1 MSILKIPSDPENSSA
16 FIQRLADL
24 IRGQGTHVYIDTS
37 FLMWMTK
44 IGSDSRRELIDWLQK
59 NCAGRV
65 HVPIWAAHEYLKH
78 HVARTLTTDLK
89 KEANKVSSL
98 VRRAYAYFRPFIDE
112 PLGRG
117 KEDPFT
123 IRANARGTLEALDR
137 LTSTIK
143 QWDRLYKEHAS
154 EVISFINEVT
164 PEKTSVYDHL
174 ESITETGNGRF
185 IASIP
190 PGYRDRWKKGRGR
203 QSEGLEDE
211 APAGSNQ
218 YGDLIFWKEVLV
230 HAQNVQAKAL
240 VVVTNDRKNDW
251 HLGGSDVI
259 DIDSELLSLKQDWK
273 PVPRPHPMLVTE
285 AKVVAEVDQ
294 VELLDSVYLA
304 VILQAM
310 DEDEVRAF
318 FNVAIM
324 PDIEPENESDRRARL
339 LEERIATDTAEAS
352 AAADEQRYLLPD
364 SPLVKNSRNGFLR
377 ALLASKEVIDKK
389 GDTLL
394 GRWHANVGT
403 KHPFS
408 ETVTQEGLDEFDH
421 KGLAHLARELHDRVL
436 QGIRG
441 YEEVLL
447 DLASLLDRLPT
458 NTAAALYLGLLASM
472 YLVRGSNASRLPPSS
487 LVAQRLFEQ
496 QSAAYA
502 LNGVYAV
509 AKRLS
514 DNEEG
519 PLYRP
524 DSACPEIVITLD
536 TEPNT
541 PMPNQLRSLTVRS
554 PTAGEVELLT
564 PAQKDE
570 LLKLSA
576 LFDSTRPTDG
586 GAIIRKACD
595 IFFIPTAQVKC
606 ESLFK
611 QGYTL
616 TKEIGFKRPE
626 DVKIRKERSDDE

>member
-1 MSILKIPSDPENSSA
+1 MP
-16 FIQRLADL
+16 
-24 IRGQGTHVYIDTS
+24 
-37 FLMWMTK
+37 
-44 IGSDSRRELIDWLQK
+44 
-59 NCAGRV
+59 
-65 HVPIWAAHEYLKH
+65 AAHPLLH
-78 HVARTLTTDLK
+78 SGNCSRTLTTDLK
-89 KEANKVSSL
+89 KEADKISSL
-98 VRRAYAYFRPFIDE
+98 VRRAYTYFRPFIDE

-117 KEDPFT
+117 QEDPLT

-137 LTSTIK
+137 LTSTVK
-143 QWDRLYKEHAS
+143 QWDKLYKKHAS

-164 PEKTSVYDHL
+164 PEETSVYDHL
-174 ESITETGNGRF
+174 EIITETGDGRF

-190 PGYRDRWKKGRGR
+190 PGYKDRWKKGRGR

-211 APAGSNQ
+211 APTGSNQ

-230 HAQNVQAKAL
+230 HAKNVQAKAL

-259 DIDSELLSLKQDWK
+259 DIDSELLALRQDWK

-285 AKVVAEVDQ
+285 AKVVAKVDQ

-304 VILQAM
+304 VVLRAM

-339 LEERIATDTAEAS
+339 REERTDTDTAEAS
-352 AAADEQRYLLPD
+352 TAADEQISLLSD

-377 ALLASKEVIDKK
+377 ALLASKDAIDEK

-394 GRWHANVGT
+394 GKWHANVGT

-436 QGIRG
+436 QGVPG

-447 DLASLLDRLPT
+447 DLMSLLDRLPP
-458 NTAAALYLGLLASM
+458 NTAAALYLGLLSSM
-472 YLVRGSNASRLPPSS
+472 YLVRGSNASQLPPSS
-487 LVAQRLFEQ
+487 PVNQLLFEQ

-514 DNEEG
+514 YNEEE

-524 DSACPEIVITLD
+524 DSACPEIVMTLD
-536 TEPNT
+536 IEPNT
-541 PMPNQLRSLTVRS
+541 PMPNQLRSLTVWT
-554 PTAGEVELLT
+554 PTAGEVELLI
-564 PAQKDE
+564 PAQKNE
-570 LLKLSA
+570 LLRLSA

-586 GAIIRKACD
+586 EAVIRKACD
-595 IFFIPTAQVKC
+595 LFAIPIAQVKH
-606 ESLFK
+606 ENLFK
-611 QGYTL
+611 QGYSL
-616 TKEIGFKRPE
+616 KKEIGFKRPE
-626 DVKIRKERSDDE
+626 DIKIRKETSDGE